1 MATVVTIMD
10 RSGFDQRTDNI
21 VIADPRHRR
30 LLWVPRDVWCPEVGD
45 RINTAYRSGGHDGL
59 LRGLRSLGFRVDHSV
74 CIPRAAT
81 ERFLGTVTVD
91 VPIERPLRFWYP
103 LSPQSR
109 IEDGRREVDFDPP
122 GEILSGERIHQWIG
136 ARTSRDAGER
146 GSDLD
151 RIQRQQ
157 VLVRALLR
165 QGSELSAV
173 VGGPELPSWSD
184 ETAARRDLRHVRWW
198 WAMRGADQ
206 VRDRLIDGRQVLE
219 LLSPEPTPA
228 RWRRALHRVGR
239 RRPGH

>member
-1 MATVVTIMD
+1 M
-10 RSGFDQRTDNI
+10 
-21 VIADPRHRR
+21 
-30 LLWVPRDVWCPEVGD
+30 PRDVWCPEVGD

-184 ETAARRDLRHVRWW
+184 EEASGATRPATRSLVVGDARCRPGPGPADRRPPG
-198 WAMRGADQ
+198 AGAPQSGADAAPMAAGPPP
-206 VRDRLIDGRQVLE
+206 RG
-219 LLSPEPTPA
+219 PTPPRSLTDGA
-228 RWRRALHRVGR
+228 TGPVSSRAGW
-239 RRPGH
+239 